1 MIAAATL
8 VAAGLR
14 LFHLGAQ
21 SLWIDEVLTWN
32 SAHIGRPFGSSE
44 LLENVHG
51 PLFSL
56 IEHYWCAWAGDSEW
70 ALRLPS
76 ALFGVATVPAIAW
89 LADRW
94 LGRPVAVWAAWLL
107 ALSPFHVWY
116 SQEARNYSLL
126 MLCACVSGA
135 LVLDLRERLTGPG
148 VIGYVATAW
157 AGLLSNLSFTFL
169 FPLHLAWALGRRGE
183 RLRRG
188 VIAALVAPLVLAAAL
203 PWAPQAARIWDWQRL
218 HPGRSIEHSETPLR
232 GATTFHAAA
241 VPFAAHAFAVGY
253 TLGPSLRELRA
264 DHSAATVRRHAP
276 GIVVVALAFGTL
288 GVLGLMALRRRGRLG
303 EALLWL
309 GPPLAVVCWFAVA
322 NFKVF
327 HPRYLAVAFPM
338 FVLVLAAAFAD
349 LRPRMRGLLAGVVFA
364 LWLRSLWVLYFDPRY
379 GKEDYRAATALITR
393 SAVAGEKVLAVNT
406 ADELFYYYRG
416 PLPIESFWLGYAA
429 NPARLD
435 LELQQAM
442 AGANG
447 RWVVLSR
454 SEDQDPA
461 GNFVRRFEA
470 RYPDA
475 GRWRLEGIRIW
486 HVPAPGAAGSAEPRA
501 ANRAG
506 PPGRR

>member
-32 SAHIGRPFGSSE
+32 SAHIGKAFGSSE

-56 IEHYWCAWAGDSEW
+56 IEHYWCGWASDSEW

-76 ALFGVATVPAIAW
+76 VLFGVATVPAIAW
-89 LADRW
+89 LAGRW

-135 LVLDLRERLTGPG
+135 LALDLRERLTVRGAAL
-148 VIGYVATAW
+148 YVATAW
-157 AGLLSNLSFTFL
+157 AGLLSNLSFAFP
-169 FPLHLAWALGRRGE
+169 FPLHLAWALGPRGQRMRR
-183 RLRRG
+183 
-188 VIAALVAPLVLAAAL
+188 AALAGVVALVVLAAAI
-203 PWAPQAARIWDWQRL
+203 PWAPQATRIWDWQRL
-218 HPGRSIEHSETPLR
+218 HPGRAVEHGEARLR

-264 DHSAATVRRHAP
+264 DHSFATVRRHAP
-276 GIVVVALAFGTL
+276 GIAVVTL
-288 GVLGLMALRRRGRLG
+288 VFAALGLLGLLSLRRRGRLG

-309 GPPLAVVCWFAVA
+309 LPPLAVVCWFAVA

-349 LRPRMRGLLAGVVFA
+349 LRPRWRGVLAGAVLA
-364 LWLRSLWVLYFDPRY
+364 LWLRSLWVLYFDPHY
-379 GKEDYRAATALITR
+379 GKEDYRSASALIAR
-393 SAVAGEKVLAVNT
+393 GAVAGEKVLAVNT

-429 NPARLD
+429 DPER
-435 LELQQAM
+435 LELKLRQAM
-442 AGANG
+442 AGASG

-454 SEDQDPA
+454 SEDQDPT
-461 GNFVRRFEA
+461 GSFVRRFEA
-470 RYPDA
+470 TYPDA
-475 GRWRLEGIRIW
+475 GRWQLEGIRVW
-486 HVPAPGAAGSAEPRA
+486 HVAAPAAAAERA
-501 ANRAG
+501 APA
-506 PPGRR
+506 RR